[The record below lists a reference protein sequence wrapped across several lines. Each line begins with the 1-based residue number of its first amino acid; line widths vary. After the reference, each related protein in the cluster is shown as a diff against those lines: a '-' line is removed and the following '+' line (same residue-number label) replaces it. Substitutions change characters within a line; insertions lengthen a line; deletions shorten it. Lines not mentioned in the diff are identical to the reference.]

1 MNATKIERIKMVY
14 TKKKVLHETL
24 EELISERKE
33 LIGEI
38 VQASVLDVCDY
49 LHPLRKR
56 LRKINEEIKKR
67 EKIS

>member
-1 MNATKIERIKMVY
+1 MNATKIERIKKAY
-14 TKKKVLHETL
+14 TKTKVLHETL

-56 LRKINEEIKKR
+56 LRKINEEIKKKR
-67 EKIS
+67 EN